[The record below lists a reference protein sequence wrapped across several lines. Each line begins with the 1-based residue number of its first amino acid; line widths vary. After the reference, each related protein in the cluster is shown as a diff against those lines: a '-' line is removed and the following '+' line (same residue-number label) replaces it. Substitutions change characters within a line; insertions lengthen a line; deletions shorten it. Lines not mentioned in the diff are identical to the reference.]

1 MLVSVYT
8 KHCSDSLG
16 VYLSQLPEPLQLEYS
31 IMLAA
36 FLGCETSLVI
46 EKLFCPCLNPYPSPQ
61 KGFPRFSSLT
71 GREQGMKMSVTCHSW
86 LTCCLWGL
94 ILTAGV
100 TSFILLHNEALHSLA
115 TTFFWLLRIVCY
127 PCLLLYKC
135 NRILCIVSNIIFWCV
150 LFTPSQFSIFLT
162 SVFLSKAFFSFTV
175 FSCVLFSEWC
185 AFLSLC

>member
-71 GREQGMKMSVTCHSW
+71 GREQGMK
-86 LTCCLWGL
+86 
-94 ILTAGV
+94 
-100 TSFILLHNEALHSLA
+100 
-115 TTFFWLLRIVCY
+115 
-127 PCLLLYKC
+127 CLLLVTHDLPAASGDLSSLQELPALFYSIMK
-135 NRILCIVSNIIFWCV
+135 
-150 LFTPSQFSIFLT
+150 LFTHLPQ
-162 SVFLSKAFFSFTV
+162 LSFDYFVLCATHVCCYTNVTEFYALLAT
-175 FSCVLFSEWC
+175 LFSDVC
-185 AFLSLC
+185 YLHHLSSPSF